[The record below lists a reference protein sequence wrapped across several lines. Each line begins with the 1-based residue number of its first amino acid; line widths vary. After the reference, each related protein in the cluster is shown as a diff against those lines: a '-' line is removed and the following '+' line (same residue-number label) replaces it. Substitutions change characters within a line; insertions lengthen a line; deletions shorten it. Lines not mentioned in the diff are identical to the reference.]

1 MKDVNTKAKSGK
13 IIDYARTEREMTEK
27 QEKAYRREK
36 NEDRI
41 VIEQI
46 IVINMKNDGIKIL
59 KNQKEQRN
67 AQIKEKIKACG
78 MIINI
83 MQTQISANEIQKTEK
98 QQVLAGIDGKRTE
111 IEDIADSRA
120 DRQQN
125 EQHKEQLAERGTR
138 HRGNNAIEKRRKNIK
153 PKINRDEPIATGN
166 DWHEEN

>member
-1 MKDVNTKAKSGK
+1 MKDVNTKAKSGN

-46 IVINMKNDGIKIL
+46 IVINMKNDGIKI
-59 KNQKEQRN
+59 KNQKEQGN

-78 MIINI
+78 MIIDI
-83 MQTQISANEIQKTEK
+83 MQTQISANEIQETEK
-98 QQVLAGIDGKRTE
+98 QQVLAGIDGERIK

-125 EQHKEQLAERGTR
+125 EQHKEQFTEMGTR
-138 HRGNNAIEKRRKNIK
+138 HRRNNPIEERRKNIK
-153 PKINRDEPIATGN
+153 SKINRDEPITTGN